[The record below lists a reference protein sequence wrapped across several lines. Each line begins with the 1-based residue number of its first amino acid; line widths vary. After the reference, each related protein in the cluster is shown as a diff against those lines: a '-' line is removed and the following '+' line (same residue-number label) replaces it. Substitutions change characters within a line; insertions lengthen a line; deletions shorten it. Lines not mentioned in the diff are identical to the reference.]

1 MTKGGID
8 MLGEKI
14 KEIRIGLGLTMKDF
28 GKKFDP
34 VASDSIVSRWER
46 GISVPSVSRLSTIAN
61 LGGIEVVEL
70 VSQNIGGNNFKF
82 NSKISYELNSEVPI
96 LMINDEAVGVVS
108 MTRQFVTKGMGEGV
122 NIITFTYLTKNSPK
136 QRVLFINHSTGEVFE
151 Q

>member
-1 MTKGGID
+1 